1 MTILAVEAEP
11 GEFPE
16 IKLTDL
22 FEFPSFLFE
31 DTIFAFNRIGLLYLL
46 AAAIVTALMLA
57 AFRRPSIV
65 PGRLQAAME
74 GLIGIVR
81 NNIILEVIGPKGL
94 RYLPLLGTMFLF
106 ILVGNLFGVTPF
118 VNMPANGR
126 MAMPAFLAMVT
137 WVVFIGAGI
146 RTQGLAYFKNALVP
160 SGVPKPI
167 LLLLIPIELVSTFVV
182 RPLTLAV
189 RLFANMMAGHIL
201 LAVAF
206 LATNAMLIDV
216 NAGFTEA
223 YFFLNGVGGA
233 VIGIFTLAGSMAII
247 GFELLVSVL
256 QAYIF
261 TILTAVYIASS
272 LEAEH

>member
-1 MTILAVEAEP
+1 VIFLAVEAEP

-16 IKLTDL
+16 IRLDDL
-22 FEFPSFLFE
+22 FEFPALLFE
-31 DTIFAFNRIGLLYLL
+31 GTPFALNRVGLLYLL
-46 AAAIVTALMLA
+46 AAVIVVALTLGAFRGAKVVPTRFQTAMEAIVEL
-57 AFRRPSIV
+57 
-65 PGRLQAAME
+65 
-74 GLIGIVR
+74 VR
-81 NNIILEVIGPKGL
+81 NNIIMEVIGPKGL
-94 RYLPLLGTMFLF
+94 RYLPLLASMFLF
-106 ILVGNLFGVTPF
+106 ILINNLFEITPF
-118 VNMPANGR
+118 VNMPSTGR
-126 MAMPAFLAMVT
+126 MALPAFLAMVT
-137 WVVFIGAGI
+137 WITFILAGI
-146 RTQGLAYFKNALVP
+146 KAQGLVYFKNAVVLP
-160 SGVPKPI
+160 GVPPVLHI
-167 LLLLIPIELVSTFVV
+167 LLVPIELVSTFVV

-206 LATNAMLIDV
+206 LATNAFLIDV

-223 YFFLNGVGGA
+223 HFFVNGIGGA
-233 VIGIFTLAGSMAII
+233 LAGIGTLAGAVALI

>member
-1 MTILAVEAEP
+1 MTLLAVQAEP
-11 GEFPE
+11 GEFPT
-16 IKLTDL
+16 IRLDDL
-22 FEFPSFLFE
+22 FEFPALLFE
-31 DTIFAFNRIGLLYLL
+31 GTPFALNRVGLLYLL
-46 AAAIVTALMLA
+46 AAVIVVAMMVVT
-57 AFRRPSIV
+57 FRRAKIV
-65 PGRLQAAME
+65 PGRFQSAME
-74 GLIGIVR
+74 ALVELVR

-94 RYLPLLGTMFLF
+94 RYLPLLASLFLF
-106 ILVGNLFGVTPF
+106 ILVNNLFEITPF
-118 VNMPANGR
+118 VNMPSTGR
-126 MAMPAFLAMVT
+126 MALPAFLAMVT
-137 WVVFIGAGI
+137 WITFILAGI
-146 RTQGLAYFKNALVP
+146 KAQGLAYFKNAVVLP
-160 SGVPKPI
+160 GVPLALHI
-167 LLLLIPIELVSTFVV
+167 LLIPIEFVSTFIV

-206 LATNAMLIDV
+206 LATNAFLIDV
-216 NAGFTEA
+216 NAGFTNA

-233 VIGIFTLAGSMAII
+233 VAGLATLAGASALI